1 MNDTTILQRLRRF
14 LLWLAAGLCVGT
26 IVELW
31 AAEHTEDPIQ
41 YLPFLLAGVGLVTIL
56 VVLWRPQRGALL
68 AMRGVMVVLA
78 LGSLLGVALHIF
90 NNIAF
95 AQEIQPNAA
104 TGELLLAGLM
114 GANPMLAPGILAL
127 AAILAFAATYA
138 EPALGK
144 NRV

>member
-1 MNDTTILQRLRRF
+1 
-14 LLWLAAGLCVGT
+14 
-26 IVELW
+26 
-31 AAEHTEDPIQ
+31 
-41 YLPFLLAGVGLVTIL
+41 
-56 VVLWRPQRGALL
+56 
-68 AMRGVMVVLA
+68 MRGVMVVLA

-104 TGELLLAGLM
+104 TGELLLAGVM

-138 EPALGK
+138 EPALSK